1 MDRVLPTVIV
11 VVVLLGVLLLM
22 LRSWRRR
29 SRRDAGLAAGYPAPT
44 ESTPLESAGVLYVAT
59 TPRDAPLERLAIPS
73 LAFRARATL
82 TVTDAGAIVAPNGE
96 NSVFIPVSAIER
108 VTWATWA
115 IDRAVETGGLL
126 LIGWRL
132 DSALAA
138 AEPETAAPS
147 APSAPSVLRNTV
159 LRNTVLP
166 NTVPPNTVLPN
177 TVPAGAATT
186 QVDSYFRITDPID
199 RARIVAALRTIV
211 PEATGPDLST
221 ESEA

>member
-147 APSAPSVLRNTV
+147 APSAPSVLPNTV
-159 LRNTVLP
+159 LL
-166 NTVPPNTVLPN
+166 NTVLPN

>member
-11 VVVLLGVLLLM
+11 VIVLLGVLLLM

-29 SRRDAGLAAGYPAPT
+29 TRRDAGLAAGYPAPA
-44 ESTPLESAGVLYVAT
+44 ESAPLESAGVLYVAT
-59 TPRDAPLERLAIPS
+59 TPRDAPLERLAIPG

-108 VTWATWA
+108 VTEATWA

-126 LIGWRL
+126 LIGWML
-132 DSALAA
+132 NTAPAASTSAASTSAA
-138 AEPETAAPS
+138 AASASFAP
-147 APSAPSVLRNTV
+147 
-159 LRNTVLP
+159 
-166 NTVPPNTVLPN
+166 
-177 TVPAGAATT
+177 AATSASAT
-186 QVDSYFRITDPID
+186 TSVDSYFRITDPAD
-199 RARIVAALRTIV
+199 RVRIVAALRSIA